1 MNLFRRKN
9 KQLPIGF
16 IALAVIPTVTL
27 TIIFGIVPV
36 VNGLALSFTNAITM
50 RATGNVRFI
59 GLENYIYMFARDKRF
74 YTAMG
79 NTLKLMVAVPFCTI
93 FLAALMAFLLTQ
105 TKLKERGV
113 YRVMLFLPSVIS
125 LTVVAVVWACIY
137 DPRAGGVFNILL
149 GLFRIGPVTWLGDP
163 KVVLWCIALVLVW
176 QAAGYYMIMHISA
189 LDGIPD
195 SVYEAA
201 SIDGATWGDKFFR
214 ITIPLMKDILG
225 ITFVLSL
232 SGSMGI
238 SFILTNVMT
247 TGGPGDAS
255 LVLPL
260 YVYNMGF
267 GSNINIG
274 YSMALTMISLI
285 LGILFSVITRKMSY
299 TNENV

>member
-1 MNLFRRKN
+1 
-9 KQLPIGF
+9 
-16 IALAVIPTVTL
+16 
-27 TIIFGIVPV
+27 
-36 VNGLALSFTNAITM
+36 
-50 RATGNVRFI
+50 
-59 GLENYIYMFARDKRF
+59 
-74 YTAMG
+74 
-79 NTLKLMVAVPFCTI
+79 
-93 FLAALMAFLLTQ
+93 
-105 TKLKERGV
+105 
-113 YRVMLFLPSVIS
+113 
-125 LTVVAVVWACIY
+125 
-137 DPRAGGVFNILL
+137 
-149 GLFRIGPVTWLGDP
+149 
-163 KVVLWCIALVLVW
+163 
-176 QAAGYYMIMHISA
+176 MIMHISA

-201 SIDGATWGDKFFR
+201 SIDGATWVDKFFR

-247 TGGPGDAS
+247 AGGPGDAS

-260 YVYNMGF
+260 YVYNMAF
-267 GSNINIG
+267 GSNTNVG